1 MTKYLEENMKKIIA
15 VCLLAFLFWGCSG
28 EVKSR
33 SEKELLD
40 HYLTFHREKNLEGAM
55 RLYYQKGTPPQ
66 VLSTVRKMTK
76 KNFDYTVT
84 SAEIT
89 DIPPEK
95 LAKVEDGYPFDGKLL
110 VPNLK
115 PLKQMALKY
124 DLAAQPK
131 DHQARGSS
139 IMIGKDGDFYYF
151 VLSREKPQKELKVKI
166 K

>member
-1 MTKYLEENMKKIIA
+1 MKKIVA
-15 VCLLAFLFWGCSG
+15 ACLLAFLFLGCSG

-55 RLYYQKGTPPQ
+55 KLYYQKDTPPP
-66 VLSTVRKMTK
+66 VLAAVRKMTK

-84 SAEIT
+84 DAEIT
-89 DIPPEK
+89 DIPQEK
-95 LAKVEDGYPFDGKLL
+95 LEKIEAGYPFNGKLL

-115 PLKQMALKY
+115 PLKQMVLKY
-124 DLAAQPK
+124 DLAGQPK
-131 DHQARGSS
+131 EHQARGSS
-139 IMIGKDGDFYYF
+139 IMIGKEGDFYYF
-151 VLSREKPQKELKVKI
+151 VLSREKPQEELKVKI